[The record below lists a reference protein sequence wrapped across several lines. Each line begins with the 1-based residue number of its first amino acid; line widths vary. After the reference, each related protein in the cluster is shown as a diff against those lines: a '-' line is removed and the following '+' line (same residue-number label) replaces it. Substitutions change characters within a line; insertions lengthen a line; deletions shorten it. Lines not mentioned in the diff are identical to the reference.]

1 MHACCLRMNV
11 KEYILILQINTV
23 ITYSQ
28 ISPIRLYQRSLRTV
42 RYKEEK
48 DVI

>member
-1 MHACCLRMNV
+1 M
-11 KEYILILQINTV
+11 

-28 ISPIRLYQRSLRTV
+28 ISPIRLFLKSLRTV
-42 RYKEEK
+42 RYKDVK

>member
-1 MHACCLRMNV
+1 M
-11 KEYILILQINTV
+11 

-28 ISPIRLYQRSLRTV
+28 ISPIRLYQKSLRTV
-42 RYKEEK
+42 RYKDAK